1 MMFKKWVLL
10 IMILVLLAVLQYAVI
25 LIWRH
30 IITSLL
36 VKFL

>member
-1 MMFKKWVLL
+1 
-10 IMILVLLAVLQYAVI
+10 MILVLLAVLQYVVI
-25 LIWRH
+25 LMWQH

>member
-25 LIWRH
+25 LIWQH

-36 VKFL
+36 AKFL